1 LSSDFVD
8 PRKLSEAD
16 DEDETSIQTVA
27 TDLLAWEYGADL
39 PEVEV
44 TPEQLDSAEALYMRD
59 IRRYNLLTAHEE
71 VELAETR
78 EVGEH
83 AAEILRGRVLELI
96 DLFGPVGLSSADCI
110 GLERLRVATG
120 TSRIVDLVEW
130 VQRTWQRFLSGLLHS
145 HTSLDTAISERI
157 DFVQIDGEVADL
169 LKMAKKGAVAR
180 QRLIEC
186 NLRLVVSVARKYA
199 GRGMPLLDLVQEG
212 NVGLDRAVSKYDPRT
227 GYRFSTYAYW
237 WIRQAVSRA
246 LADQGRVIRLPVH
259 VVERLTAIAR
269 VSRHL
274 EQSLGRR
281 PNADEIAVELKIPVL
296 QVEEAQRASRAT
308 LSLEKPLG
316 LDGDLDDLTLGDA
329 LADDLNLGPEA
340 LASRQLLVDEL
351 ERVLQMLT
359 PREQTVLKLRF
370 GLGKGVADK
379 ETGPMSTLA
388 EIGDELN
395 MSRERV
401 RQIEAEALA
410 KLRLSP
416 QLRKLQAFLE

>member
-1 LSSDFVD
+1 
-8 PRKLSEAD
+8 
-16 DEDETSIQTVA
+16 
-27 TDLLAWEYGADL
+27 
-39 PEVEV
+39 
-44 TPEQLDSAEALYMRD
+44 
-59 IRRYNLLTAHEE
+59 
-71 VELAETR
+71 
-78 EVGEH
+78 
-83 AAEILRGRVLELI
+83 
-96 DLFGPVGLSSADCI
+96 
-110 GLERLRVATG
+110 
-120 TSRIVDLVEW
+120 
-130 VQRTWQRFLSGLLHS
+130 
-145 HTSLDTAISERI
+145 
-157 DFVQIDGEVADL
+157 
-169 LKMAKKGAVAR
+169 
-180 QRLIEC
+180 
-186 NLRLVVSVARKYA
+186 
-199 GRGMPLLDLVQEG
+199 
-212 NVGLDRAVSKYDPRT
+212 VSKYDPRT

-269 VSRHL
+269 VSRQL
-274 EQSLGRR
+274 EQTLGRR

-316 LDGDLDDLTLGDA
+316 LDGDSDDLTLGDA

-416 QLRKLQAFLE
+416 ELRKLQSFLE